1 MTEHQ
6 EKIMLARHGTV
17 DVALPPS
24 AILAAAKEDFERR
37 HRNKTRGG
45 IDKSGAAIADLNG
58 NWTYERYAFLVGHV
72 RNAKS
77 PAEIL
82 KRALA
87 WKQSGGDLKTGT
99 LNEKTHK
106 LSLLHLTAS
115 VENLTLAI
123 QLAETE

>member
-1 MTEHQ
+1 MSEYQ
-6 EKIMLARHGTV
+6 EKVMLARHGTV

-24 AILAAAKEDFERR
+24 AILAAAREDFVRR
-37 HRNKTRGG
+37 QRNKARASLGV
-45 IDKSGAAIADLNG
+45 DADGKYL
-58 NWTYERYAFLVGHV
+58 RYAFLVGHV

-87 WKQSGGDLKTGT
+87 WRQHQPKPGT
-99 LNEKTHK
+99 LADQGPTPK
-106 LSLLHLTAS
+106 LSALHLTAS

-123 QLAETE
+123 QLAEEVDA